1 MRRQN
6 ALLIG
11 LSFLALVGCGEA
23 SGDRYVATAND
34 NILVVLEDVVRDDG
48 GSLSTATVHYIL
60 AAPQPLEEGRAAGR
74 QVQRM
79 TYKSQFDCPQR
90 TWGSIS
96 RSYTFEDGGT
106 LSETESATALQPAE
120 PDSVAGQ
127 IIATVCDPATA
138 QAARN
143 HRSLESLE
151 QRYRAAL

>member
-1 MRRQN
+1 MRRQK

-11 LSFLALVGCGEA
+11 LSVLALVGCSGDA
-23 SGDRYVATAND
+23 GDRYVVTAND
-34 NILVVLEDVVRDDG
+34 DILVVLEDVVRGDG
-48 GSLSTATVHYIL
+48 GALSTATVHYIL
-60 AAPQPLEEGRAAGR
+60 AVPQPLEEGQTAGR
-74 QVQRM
+74 HIQRM
-79 TYKSQFDCPQR
+79 TYRSRFDCPQR

-106 LSETESATALQPAE
+106 VSETESVTALQPAA

-143 HRSLESLE
+143 HRSLERLE